1 MSLHCIWSTNSL
13 SEALLKCVNM
23 RGDSDSVAA
32 VVGQMAGNFLIL
44 FFLHLLFGCFDS
56 FS

>member
-1 MSLHCIWSTNSL
+1 MDNLSMSLHCIWTTNSF

-32 VVGQMAGNFLIL
+32 VVGQMAGIINAL
-44 FFLHLLFGCFDS
+44 
-56 FS
+56 